1 VYLIEKATTKTIQK
15 ENNMRLYTV
24 QEVAKILNVPVSWL
38 YERSRHD
45 ALKNL
50 GMRRCGKY
58 LRFSAEAVTEFI
70 ERGGDLD

>member
-1 VYLIEKATTKTIQK
+1 MEKQ
-15 ENNMRLYTV
+15 NLRLYTLI
-24 QEVAKILNVPVSWL
+24 EISEILNVPVSWL